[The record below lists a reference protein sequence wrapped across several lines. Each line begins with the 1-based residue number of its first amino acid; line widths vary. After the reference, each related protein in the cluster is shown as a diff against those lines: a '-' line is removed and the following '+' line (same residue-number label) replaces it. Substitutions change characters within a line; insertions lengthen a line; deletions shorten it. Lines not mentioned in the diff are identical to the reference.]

1 MANEMLDSIR
11 VKKQKLQS
19 ISKELKEDF
28 EGLDDIIDEVIR
40 NVEVWYILPDLIT
53 RPVIINL
60 WGMTGTGKTDL
71 VRKLVSKLDYNDK
84 FLEIQLCNKGSAT
97 GSYRNLSTQL
107 NCSNLD
113 TETPGILLLDEMQ
126 RFRTIDENKS
136 EISDYNF
143 QDLWMILS
151 DGKFCS
157 STTKDDIVKMIF
169 GDYYASDISKNRT
182 SYSNAKYLKKILK
195 LKDSCEDIM
204 SWNEEKRNSI
214 LSAKLN
220 DPYIYEGAS
229 YNKLLIFISGNLD
242 EAFSMSKYSS
252 DVNHDADAMH
262 SMSKNINIITI
273 KDALNE
279 RFKPEQIAR
288 FGNNHIIYP
297 SLNKHSYCKIIEKKI
312 DEIVSSIK
320 KKHNIVINV
329 DKSVNDFVYRNGV
342 YPSQGVRPLFST
354 ISSYLEN
361 SMPMLVLEALENDIN
376 EMNLSYKN
384 NYLIAENQKTNFI
397 KNIKCIGTIDSI
409 KSENDLDN
417 DRRIKTSIHEA
428 AHAVIYAKLFEIS
441 PTQIDANTASDRN
454 SGFIGIHNFVH
465 SKNTT
470 LDIIKV
476 YMAGTAIEGIVFGE
490 KSISNGASA
499 DIIAATKIASQGI
512 KEWGFFSNNSYIRPD
527 NINAGLYANNSND
540 LQLNNSIEEI
550 VSQQKEKVIAL
561 LLEDIDLVKEVADY
575 LFTNYSMEPSI
586 FKDICQ
592 KHGLN
597 IEVRDAKY
605 TIHEKYWQKYNQ
617 FFNQTKNDK
626 KYVTSKNNFPMLK
639 LAADKNEVE
648 KTEEITDEKHE
659 HEK

>member
-19 ISKELKEDF
+19 ISKELKQDF

-40 NVEVWYILPDLIT
+40 NIEVWYILPDLIT

-71 VRKLVSKLDYNDK
+71 VRKLVAKLGYNDK

-97 GSYRNLSTQL
+97 GNYRNLSTQL

-136 EISDYNF
+136 EIADYNF

-157 STTKDDIVKMIF
+157 STTKDDIAKMIF
-169 GDYYASDISKNRT
+169 GDYYASDNSKNRT
-182 SYSNAKYLKKILK
+182 SYSNAKYIKKILK
-195 LKDSCEDIM
+195 LKENCEEIM
-204 SWNEEKRNSI
+204 LWDEEKRNNI
-214 LSAKLN
+214 LSTKLN

-229 YNKLLIFISGNLD
+229 YSKLLIFISGNLD

-297 SLNKHSYCKIIEKKI
+297 SLNKKSYCKIIEKKI
-312 DEIVSSIK
+312 NEIVVCVK
-320 KKHNIVINV
+320 KKHDITLNINQ
-329 DKSVNDFVYRNGV
+329 SVNDFVYRNGV

-361 SMPMLVLEALENDIN
+361 SMPILILEALENDIN
-376 EMNLSYKN
+376 EIDLSYKDN
-384 NYLIAENQKTNFI
+384 NLIAENKKAKFV
-397 KNIKCIGTIDSI
+397 KKIKCIGTIDSI

-428 AHAVIYAKLFEIS
+428 AHAVVYAKLFEIS

-476 YMAGTAIEGIVFGE
+476 YMAGTAIESIVFGE
-490 KSISNGASA
+490 DSISNGASA

-512 KEWGFFSNNSYIRPD
+512 KEWGFFNNNSYIKPE
-527 NINAGLYANNSND
+527 NINQGLYANNSNSNE
-540 LQLNNSIEEI
+540 LNDSIEQL
-550 VSQQKEKVIAL
+550 VSQQKEKVTE
-561 LLEDIDLVKEVADY
+561 LLEANMDLLKEVADY
-575 LFTNYSMEPSI
+575 LFANYSIEPVV

-605 TIHEKYWQKYNQ
+605 TIHEKYWQKYDQ
-617 FFNQTKNDK
+617 FFNKSRNDK
-626 KYVTSKNNFPMLK
+626 KYVTSKINYPMLK
-639 LAADKNEVE
+639 LAADKNEKE
-648 KTEEITDEKHE
+648 KTEEITDEK
-659 HEK
+659 